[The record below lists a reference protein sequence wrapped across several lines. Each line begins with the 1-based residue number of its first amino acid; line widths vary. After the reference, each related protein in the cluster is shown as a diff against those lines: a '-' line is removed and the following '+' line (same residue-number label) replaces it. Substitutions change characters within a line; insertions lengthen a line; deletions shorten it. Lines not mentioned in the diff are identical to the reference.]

1 MFNSNRPASRG
12 GKFVIVARY
21 WRGGSIKIVSLVVV
35 FLTATPLAAWGPVGH
50 RVVAAVAESQL
61 TPAAKAKVK
70 AMNGSGMLVA
80 VATTADA
87 IRDARPETK
96 EWHFVDIPIS
106 VDTYDESRDCQDDDC
121 IVKRIEEFRG
131 VLGHAGASKAERK
144 EALMFLV
151 HFVGDIH
158 QPLHA
163 SDDNDRGGND
173 VKLKFGG
180 KNRNLHSI
188 WDSGIIEN
196 TASQSVLI
204 SRITQRIQAGEDD
217 AAGDAEDWANE
228 SHQLGE
234 DAYAQV
240 LKKLGGDRKISKQE
254 LKTDGKIIED
264 QLLRAG
270 VRLAKVINE
279 ALQ

>member
-1 MFNSNRPASRG
+1 M
-12 GKFVIVARY
+12 
-21 WRGGSIKIVSLVVV
+21 KIVSLAVM

-106 VDTYDESRDCQDDDC
+106 EEAYDESRDCEDDDC
-121 IVKRIEEFRG
+121 VVKRIEEFRG
-131 VLGHAGASKAERK
+131 VLGDAGASKAKRK

-196 TASQSVLI
+196 TASQSALI
-204 SRITQRIQAGEDD
+204 SRIKQRIEDGEDD

-240 LKKLGGDRKISKQE
+240 LKKLGGDGKISNKE
-254 LKTDGKIIED
+254 LKADGKIIED

-270 VRLAKVINE
+270 VRLAKAIND
-279 ALQ
+279 ALK

>member
-1 MFNSNRPASRG
+1 M
-12 GKFVIVARY
+12 
-21 WRGGSIKIVSLVVV
+21 KIIGLVVM
-35 FLTATPLAAWGPVGH
+35 FLAATPLAAWGPVGH

-61 TPAAKAKVK
+61 TPEVKAKVK
-70 AMNGSGMLVA
+70 TMNGSGMLVG

-87 IRDARPETK
+87 IRNSRPETK

-106 VDTYDESRDCQDDDC
+106 VEAYDESRDCKDDDC
-121 IVKRIEEFRG
+121 VVKRIEEFRG
-131 VLGHAGASKAERK
+131 VLGDAGATKAKRK

-151 HFVGDIH
+151 HFVGDVH

-163 SDDNDRGGND
+163 SDNDDRGGND

-180 KNRNLHSI
+180 KTRNLHSI

-196 TASQSVLI
+196 TASQSILI
-204 SRITQRIQAGEDD
+204 SRIKQRIQAGEDD
-217 AAGDAEDWANE
+217 AAGDARDWANE
-228 SHQLGE
+228 SHKLGE
-234 DAYAQV
+234 DAYAQI
-240 LKKLGGDRKISKQE
+240 LKKLGGDGKISNQE

-270 VRLAKVINE
+270 VRLAKAINE